1 LGSEFAFAPGAFL
14 LRYGSVL
21 ALFVVVALF
30 ARRRWAAGEE
40 ERRVRGVL
48 LSGLVS
54 ILGFLLYF
62 GGPMA
67 ILVPFLLVYA
77 GPIILIY
84 LVIPAFIAAALAD
97 LGLRAAGAE
106 RTRFWLGAGIV
117 VAAAIAIIWMGVVL
131 QWELF
136 FGADA
141 ILEYAILALVPVST
155 ALVWWSYLPPAPD
168 NYAGTF
174 E

>member
-1 LGSEFAFAPGAFL
+1 MGSEFAFAPGAFL